1 LPASLNAVYHDVR
14 TKTVLWGPIM
24 PLRFDSRS
32 IAALAWFLAI
42 AWLASRCAT
51 AAAEAPR
58 DAKIKKVLL
67 VGIDGCR
74 FDAVRAANAPNLDA
88 LAAAGALSENMLIL
102 GDRFQGNDTISGPG
116 WSSILTG
123 VWADKHGVLDN
134 KFPQPNFE
142 KYPHFFRRIKDA
154 SPESQT
160 ASLVDWEPI
169 QKYIVSA
176 ADVARVFPEGAGYL
190 SGDEQVE
197 REAVRLLAED
207 DPAALFVYFGQV
219 DEAGH
224 NHGFH
229 PEVKAYRRA
238 IERVDAHLGR
248 VLAALRGRK
257 NFEGESWLVLVTTDH
272 GGKGL
277 KHGGG
282 HAVPEVLHSFLIV
295 SGPAAAQGKI
305 EGPTYLVDVVPTVLA
320 HLGVRADPEWGLDGR
335 AVGLR

>member
-1 LPASLNAVYHDVR
+1 MLLC
-14 TKTVLWGPIM
+14 
-24 PLRFDSRS
+24 FDSRRT
-32 IAALAWFLAI
+32 AAIVAWFLA
-42 AWLASRCAT
+42 AASLAAPC
-51 AAAEAPR
+51 AAADALS
-58 DAKIKKVLL
+58 DAKTKKVLI

-74 FDAVRAANAPNLDA
+74 FDAVRVANAPNLDS
-88 LAAAGALSENMLIL
+88 LAEAGAVSDRTLIL
-102 GDRFQGNDTISGPG
+102 GRRFQGSDTISGPG

-134 KFPQPNFE
+134 KFPDPHFD
-142 KYPHFFRRIKDA
+142 KFPHFFRRIKDA
-154 SPESQT
+154 SPELQT

-169 QKYIVSA
+169 QKYIVGA
-176 ADVARVFPEGAGYL
+176 ADVARAFPEGVGYL

-197 REAVRLLAED
+197 REAARLLSQA
-207 DPAALFVYFGQV
+207 DPAVLFVYFGQV

-224 NHGFH
+224 QHGFH
-229 PEVKAYRRA
+229 PEVEPYRRA

-257 NFEGESWLVLVTTDH
+257 SFDREDWLVLVTSDH

-282 HAVPEVLHSFLIV
+282 HAEPEVLNSFLIV
-295 SGPAAAQGKI
+295 SGPAAASGKI
-305 EGPTYLVDVVPTVLA
+305 EGPTYLVDVVPTIFA
-320 HLGVRADPEWGLDGR
+320 HLGVRTDADWGLDGR